1 MLGYISHFKAIKKFS
16 YTFIK
21 DDNVAYESGK
31 KKYGMHKLAI

>member
-21 DDNVAYESGK
+21 DDDDNAAYESGK
-31 KKYGMHKLAI
+31 KKIWNS